1 MGSGP
6 RIRNWLLFYLI
17 SLVGLLWAT
26 FLMAAGGW
34 FWVSVWTV
42 LAVVGTNIIILLLR
56 FR

>member
-1 MGSGP
+1 MDTGA
-6 RIRNWLLFYLI
+6 RIRNWILFYLI

-26 FLMAAGGW
+26 FLMASGGW
-34 FWVSVWTV
+34 FWVSIWTV

>member
-1 MGSGP
+1 MGSGS

-26 FLMAAGGW
+26 FLMASGGW
-34 FWVSVWTV
+34 FWVSIWTV

>member
-1 MGSGP
+1 MDTAA
-6 RIRNWLLFYLI
+6 RIRNWILFYLI

-26 FLMAAGGW
+26 FLMASGGW
-34 FWVSVWTV
+34 FWVSIWTV